1 MDVLHRK
8 GGVIRPEVSPYGF
21 IRIYFIED
29 DLLEMQ
35 YYHIKASA
43 FLSNAFPSKDIV
55 WRMFWVVAI
64 YVFSSEFQTSS
75 VLDRLGE
82 LFTAHERLRYIF
94 LRKCVTTENFTDIVY
109 QAYSQYVLVDIKY
122 KLEASFAGCDQIHI
136 K

>member
-55 WRMFWVVAI
+55 WRMFWVVAF
-64 YVFSSEFQTSS
+64 YVFSSEFRLHQSWIGWANCSPRMS
-75 VLDRLGE
+75 V
-82 LFTAHERLRYIF
+82 Y
-94 LRKCVTTENFTDIVY
+94 VTYFFGSV
-109 QAYSQYVLVDIKY
+109 
-122 KLEASFAGCDQIHI
+122 
-136 K
+136 